1 MAMELKDKV
10 AVITGSSSGVG
21 RAAALKFAEQ
31 GCSVIINYSRS
42 QAEAEEAAA
51 LCRVKGAKAIVVQ
64 ADVSVDADCRRLIQS
79 AVDSFGRL
87 DILVNNAAVTE
98 FIEFSDL
105 EGLTEDI
112 WMKILRTNLIG
123 NFFCSRAAVPHM
135 QKAGAGA
142 IVNVVSIAGFLGHG
156 SSIAYSAS
164 KAAVI
169 NMTKCLARTLGP
181 EIRVNGVAPGA
192 IDTRWLRKG
201 LGVKGFEA
209 LNESLRYTTPL
220 QVMAT
225 PEDVADAIVW
235 LVEGARMMT
244 GETIKLDGGQHL
256 GGRGGLRRKE

>member
-1 MAMELKDKV
+1 MELKDKV
-10 AVITGSSSGVG
+10 VVITGSSVGVG
-21 RAAALKFAEQ
+21 RAAALQFAER
-31 GCSVIINYSRS
+31 GCNIVINFNRS
-42 QAEAEEAAA
+42 QAEAEEAAQ
-51 LCRVKGAKAIVVQ
+51 LCSAKGVKTIVVQ
-64 ADVSVDADCRRLIQS
+64 ADVSSDADCRRLIRS
-79 AVDSFGRL
+79 AVDRLGGL

-98 FIEFSDL
+98 FVEFSDL

-112 WMKILRTNLIG
+112 WMKILRTNLVG

-181 EIRVNGVAPGA
+181 EIRVNGIAPGA
-192 IDTRWLRKG
+192 IDTRWLRRG
-201 LGVKGFEA
+201 LGEEEFTS
-209 LNESLRYTTPL
+209 LTESLKKTTPL
-220 QVMAT
+220 EVMAA

-244 GETIKLDGGQHL
+244 GETIKFDGGQHL
-256 GGRGGLRRKE
+256 GGKSGLRRKE

>member
-1 MAMELKDKV
+1 MIMELQGKV
-10 AVITGSSSGVG
+10 AVITGSSVGVG
-21 RAAALKFAEQ
+21 RATALLFAER
-31 GCSVIINYSRS
+31 GCDIVINYSRS
-42 QAEAEEAAA
+42 LPEAQEAAE
-51 LCRVKGAKAIVVQ
+51 LCRSKGVNAVAVQ
-64 ADVSVDADCRRLIQS
+64 ADVSVDADCRRLIQA
-79 AVDSFGRL
+79 AVDAYGHL

-98 FIEFSDL
+98 FIEFGDL

-112 WMKILRTNLIG
+112 WTKILRTNVMG

-135 QKAGAGA
+135 RKAGTGA

-192 IDTRWLRKG
+192 IDTRWLHQG
-201 LGVKGFEA
+201 LGEEHFQA
-209 LNESLRYTTPL
+209 LTETLRSTTPL
-220 QVMAT
+220 QVMAM
-225 PEDVADAIVW
+225 PEDVANAIVW
-235 LVEGARMMT
+235 LVEGARMIT

-256 GGRGGLRRKE
+256 GGRGGLRGK

>member
-1 MAMELKDKV
+1 MIMEIKGKV

-21 RAAALKFAEQ
+21 RAAALMFAER
-31 GCSVIINYSRS
+31 GCSAIINYSRS
-42 QAEAEEAAA
+42 KSEAEEAAT
-51 LCRVKGAKAIVVQ
+51 LCRAKGVGAIAVQ
-64 ADVSVDADCRRLIQS
+64 ADVSVDADCRRLIQT
-79 AVDSFGRL
+79 AVDSFGHL

-98 FIEFSDL
+98 FIEFGDL

-112 WMKILRTNLIG
+112 WMNILRTNLVG

-135 QKAGAGA
+135 KKAGAGA

-192 IDTRWLRKG
+192 VNTRWLHKG
-201 LGVKGFEA
+201 LGEKGFEA
-209 LNESLRYTTPL
+209 LNESLRHTTPL

-225 PEDVADAIVW
+225 PEDVAEAIVW
-235 LVEGARMMT
+235 LVEGANMMT

-256 GGRGGLRRKE
+256 GGRGGLKSK